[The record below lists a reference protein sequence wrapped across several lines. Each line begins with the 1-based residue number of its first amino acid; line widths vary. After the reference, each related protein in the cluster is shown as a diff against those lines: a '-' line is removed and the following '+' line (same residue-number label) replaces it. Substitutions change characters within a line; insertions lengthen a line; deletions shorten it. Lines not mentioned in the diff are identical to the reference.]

1 MTYPKNPTVDGENAD
16 GQNSRNS
23 TPQPSGRHAAGVVP
37 TPNFPAIESEV
48 LGFWKQDGTFQA
60 SVDNRDG
67 APEWVFY
74 DGPPF
79 ANGLPHYGH
88 LLTGYA
94 KDLFPRFQTMRGKQV
109 HRRFGWDT
117 HGLPAELEAERQLG
131 ITAKSQIDEMG
142 VAAFNKVAKD
152 AVLKYT
158 GEWQDYVTR
167 QARWVDFENDYKTLD
182 ITFMESVIWA
192 FKQLHDKGL
201 AYEGYRVLP
210 YCWRDQTPL
219 SNHELR
225 MDDDVYKMRQDQTVT
240 VTFPLVGARAE
251 SLGLTGVR
259 ALAWTTTPWTLP
271 TNLALAVGP
280 DIQYAVVPAGPNGTP
295 DATVL
300 REETAGQDHAATEVL
315 GAEYLLAIDLVG
327 NYAKDLGYDSAAEA
341 KAAISRT
348 VAGRELEGVTYDR
361 LFDYYADTEV
371 WGTEN
376 AWTILIA
383 DYVTTEDGTG
393 IVHQAPAYGEED
405 QKASEAAGIPV
416 IISLDDGGKFLPS
429 VPDVA
434 GLLWFDA
441 NKPLTQLLKAE
452 GRLLRQASYEHS
464 YPHCWRCRNPLIY
477 KAVSSWFVRVT
488 DFRDDMVELNQD
500 INWVPDNV
508 KDGQFGKWI
517 GNARDWSISRNRY
530 WGSPI
535 PVWKSD
541 NPEYPRIDVYGSL
554 DELEAD
560 FGVRPTDLH
569 RPYIDDLTRPNPDD
583 PTGQSTMRRIPD
595 VLDVWFDSGSMPFAQ
610 VHYPFENREWFDS
623 HNPADFIVEYI
634 GQTRGWFYT
643 LHVLST
649 ALFGRPAFKNVLSHG
664 IVLGSDGQ
672 KMSKSLRNYPDVN
685 EVFDRDG
692 SDAMRWFLMSSPVL
706 RGGNLVVTEEGIR
719 EGVRQVLLPL
729 WSTWYF
735 FSLYANASGENGYEA
750 TWRTDSE
757 DVLDRY
763 LLAKTRRLIEE
774 VTDDLEQLDSTLAAA
789 KLRDFA
795 DVLTNWYVR
804 RSRDRFWAGAEAS
817 TEASTEAFDTLYTVL
832 ETVTRVAAPLLPL
845 VSERIWQGLTGGR
858 SVHLADWPD
867 PAPFPDDP
875 ELVVAMD
882 QVRLISS
889 TALSLRKQAGLRVRL
904 PLADLTVV
912 TQNTT
917 ALGRFDGIL
926 RDELNVKQVTLVEFG
941 DDSAASYGITSRLTV
956 NARAAGPR
964 LGKSV
969 QQVIKAARAGDWTE
983 SDGVVTAGGIEL
995 AEGEYDLELS
1005 AGSNDD
1011 ESGAALALLPG
1022 GGFILL
1028 DTSMTPELEAEGLA
1042 RDVIRAVQDTRKSAG
1057 FDVSDRIRLSLVFDD
1072 ETDAA
1077 AIEAATEVEI
1087 AGDTLATQFGVHNA
1101 PADTTDALPSEW
1113 LQAVTGGP
1121 VEHYVRIAA
1130 GQYANRGS
1138 FVVAV
1143 ARENGLINV

>member
-1 MTYPKNPTVDGENAD
+1 MTYPLAQNAD
-16 GQNSRNS
+16 NAERN
-23 TPQPSGRHAAGVVP
+23 AGVQAS
-37 TPNFPAIESEV
+37 PNFPAIETEV
-48 LGFWKQDGTFQA
+48 LAFWEADDTFQA
-60 SVDNRDG
+60 SIDLREG

-131 ITAKSQIDEMG
+131 ITDKSEIEKMG
-142 VAAFNKVAKD
+142 IAAFNKAARD
-152 AVLKYT
+152 AVLRYT
-158 GEWQDYVTR
+158 HEWQEYVTR
-167 QARWVDFENDYKTLD
+167 QARWVDFEHGYKTLD
-182 ITFMESVIWA
+182 INFMESVIWG
-192 FKQLHDKGL
+192 FKQLYDKGL

-240 VTFPLVGARAE
+240 VTFPLVGAKAE
-251 SLGLTGVR
+251 SLGLTAVR

-280 DIQYAVVPAGPNGTP
+280 DITYAVVPAGPNGTP
-295 DATVL
+295 DATVV
-300 REETAGQDHAATEVL
+300 REEGSRPEHGTEVL

-327 NYAKDLGYDSAAEA
+327 NYAKELGYDSAAQA
-341 KAAISRT
+341 VAAVSRT
-348 VAGRELEGVTYDR
+348 VTGRELEGVAYDR
-361 LFDYYADTEV
+361 LFDYYADVEL
-371 WGTEN
+371 WGTQN
-376 AWTILIA
+376 AWTILVA

-405 QKASEAAGIPV
+405 QRICEAAGIPV
-416 IISLDDGGKFLPS
+416 IISLDEGGVFLPS

-434 GLLWFDA
+434 GLLWSDA

-488 DFRDDMVELNQD
+488 EFRDRMVELNQD
-500 INWVPDNV
+500 INWVPENV

-517 GNARDWSISRNRY
+517 ANARDWSISRNRY

-541 NPEYPRIDVYGSL
+541 NPDYPRIDVYGSL
-554 DELEAD
+554 EELEAD
-560 FGVRPTDLH
+560 FGTLPTNTAGQTDLH
-569 RPYIDDLTRPNPDD
+569 RPFIDELTRPNPDD
-583 PTGQSTMRRIPD
+583 PTGQSTMRRITD

-610 VHYPFENREWFDS
+610 VHYPFENREWFDT

-649 ALFGRPAFKNVLSHG
+649 ALFDRPAFKNVVSHG
-664 IVLGSDGQ
+664 IVLGNDGQ

-719 EGVRQVLLPL
+719 EGVRQLMLPL

-735 FSLYANASGENGYEA
+735 FSLYANASGESGYTA
-750 TWRTDSE
+750 TWRTDST

-763 LLAKTRRLIEE
+763 LLAKTRDLVEAVSE
-774 VTDDLEQLDSTLAAA
+774 DLEQLDSTLAAA

-817 TEASTEAFDTLYTVL
+817 STGTTATGTDAFDTLFTVL
-832 ETVTRVAAPLLPL
+832 ETLTRVAAPLLPL

-858 SVHLADWPD
+858 SVHLTDWPD
-867 PAPFPDDP
+867 AAQFPADP
-875 ELVVAMD
+875 GLVTAMD
-882 QVRLISS
+882 QVRVVSS
-889 TALSLRKQAGLRVRL
+889 TVLSLRKQAGLRVRL
-904 PLADLTVV
+904 PLQKLTVV
-912 TQNTT
+912 TADAV
-917 ALGRFDGIL
+917 ALARFEGIL
-926 RDELNVKQVTLVEFG
+926 RDELNVKQVSLVELAEN
-941 DDSAASYGITSRLTV
+941 SAAEYGITSKLTV

-964 LGKSV
+964 LGKAV
-969 QQVIKAARAGDWTE
+969 QQVIQAARAGDWSETA
-983 SDGVVTAGGIEL
+983 GVVTAGGIEL
-995 AEGEYDLELS
+995 AAGEYELELS
-1005 AGSNDD
+1005 TTGGAGVAGDD
-1011 ESGAALALLPG
+1011 GGAALALLPG
-1022 GGFILL
+1022 AGFVLL
-1028 DTSMTPELEAEGLA
+1028 DTTMTPELQAEGLA
-1042 RDVIRAVQDTRKSAG
+1042 RDVIRAVQETRKSAG
-1057 FDVSDRIRLSLVFDD
+1057 FDVSDRIRLDLVFED
-1072 ETDAA
+1072 ETDASALRSATVVDIA
-1077 AIEAATEVEI
+1077 AE
-1087 AGDTLATQFGVHNA
+1087 TLATRFAVHTRA
-1101 PADTTDALPSEW
+1101 EAASAHALPSEW
-1113 LQAVTGGP
+1113 LEGLAGSP
-1121 VEHYVRIAA
+1121 VEHYARFAP

-1138 FVVAV
+1138 FLVAV
-1143 ARENGLINV
+1143 ARESGLTDV